1 MNKEPKEK
9 GEEMVFPSFFLM
21 ISLTFVGR
29 RTICVQYDYF
39 IIFIISAMYFSVN
52 LLICFWTL
60 RADLV

>member
-9 GEEMVFPSFFLM
+9 GEEMNFLLLFLM
-21 ISLTFVGR
+21 ISLTSVGR

-39 IIFIISAMYFSVN
+39 ISLIISFMYFSVN
-52 LLICFWTL
+52 LLTCFWTL